1 MNNDIKDLM
10 LAKKEEKQLSDIT
23 NSLINS
29 IKESMIKEIAKS
41 VYKYLGI
48 EINEFNTDRLEELNA
63 TIFMSKDNIRGISGV
78 IVGDDKTHLTC
89 GSLYPI
95 YYYIEEFKKGKRDNK
110 AENTNLSYEDKDDII
125 YEYEFIPYKKIGNI
139 LLDKVDEENFQPN
152 SVPFLGE

>member
-48 EINEFNTDRLEELNA
+48 EINEFNTD
-63 TIFMSKDNIRGISGV
+63 
-78 IVGDDKTHLTC
+78 
-89 GSLYPI
+89 
-95 YYYIEEFKKGKRDNK
+95 
-110 AENTNLSYEDKDDII
+110 
-125 YEYEFIPYKKIGNI
+125 
-139 LLDKVDEENFQPN
+139 
-152 SVPFLGE
+152 